1 MHDPDGF
8 ACRLD
13 LALRARRIGKMYAL
27 AVALGV
33 DGSALSRW
41 RRGKPISIDSLIRLA
56 HHLGV
61 SIDWLLTGA
70 GAMDSPGAAAVATW
84 QSEVV
89 ADLAALDPAIRE
101 RLADL
106 IRRLAAARRVGC
118 FEEAAWML
126 EPGAEAAHES
136 DRRGAAG

>member
-1 MHDPDGF
+1 MQDPDGF
-8 ACRLD
+8 ARRLD

-41 RRGKPISIDSLIRLA
+41 RRGRPISVDSLVRLA

-70 GAMDSPGAAAVATW
+70 GLMDPPGAAAVETW
-84 QSEVV
+84 QSEVI
-89 ADLAALDPAIRE
+89 ADLGALDPAIRE
-101 RLADL
+101 RLSDL

-118 FEEAAWML
+118 FEAGSWT
-126 EPGAEAAHES
+126 PDTRAEAAREL
-136 DRRGAAG
+136 DRRGVAC